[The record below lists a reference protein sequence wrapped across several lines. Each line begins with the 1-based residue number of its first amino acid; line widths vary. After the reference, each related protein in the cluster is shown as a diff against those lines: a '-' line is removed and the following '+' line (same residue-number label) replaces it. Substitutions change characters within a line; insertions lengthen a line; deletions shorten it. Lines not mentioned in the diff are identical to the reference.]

1 MSAIMKS
8 INTQIFM
15 ILLKRLEPQQCV
27 ELARKR
33 LKEFLIR
40 GIYDM
45 TQRFK
50 DAIKFIKEKH
60 FGQVRKFDKKPY
72 IIHPIRVANIVKKFK
87 PASKNIDDLLIA
99 SLLHDTKEDTNA
111 TSTEI
116 REKFGNLVSSLVTEL
131 TSDKD
136 KIEKLGKEQYL
147 SQKMTEELTDYGLV
161 LKLADRLQN
170 TGDFEIADPKFVKK
184 YAKETRGILN
194 QLQNRK
200 LTSTQ
205 KKLVDAIDK
214 NIKKYE

>member
-1 MSAIMKS
+1 
-8 INTQIFM
+8 
-15 ILLKRLEPQQCV
+15 
-27 ELARKR
+27 
-33 LKEFLIR
+33 
-40 GIYDM
+40 M
-45 TQRFK
+45 TRRFK
-50 DAIKFIKEKH
+50 EALKFIKEKH

-99 SLLHDTKEDTNA
+99 SLLHDTREDTN
-111 TSTEI
+111 TTTTEI
-116 REKFGNLVSSLVTEL
+116 REKFGNLVSSLVSEL

-147 SQKMTEELTDYGLV
+147 SEKMTEELTDYGLV

-170 TGDFEIADPKFVKK
+170 TGDFEIADPKFVQK

-194 QLQNRK
+194 KLKDRK

-205 KKLVDAIDK
+205 KKLVEAIDK